1 MIAFITSHFAL
12 CVVGVCILI
21 FLGLAVGY
29 IVGNNV
35 YNHNAD
41 EQVKSV
47 IEKLEY
53 QGQVRSSIIDN
64 VSLGVITYDA
74 NGIVYNNHTIETMD
88 GFLDGQPVP
97 ATMEAF
103 LDRFENGNHLKS
115 DYLLNIDNTDSAIRV
130 NYNTDKK
137 IFEIKILH
145 KIYENMRLDIV
156 IVDDITQIKDDERR
170 QKDLAANVSHELKT
184 PLTVIRA
191 SEVFVKNITPDNMP
205 SYEQIKTWGNRV
217 VVNAVR
223 MQDIVQDFLTLSMC
237 QDKVPM
243 TIVDIGEIIGRAVAS
258 VAEYPGRDKVE
269 ITVPE
274 DMYYPLVYGNENLV
288 MRVVINLLT
297 NAIKYISYD
306 GKTEPNKV
314 DIKVS
319 AIGDRIGI
327 EVSDNGRGVPEKDVD
342 YLFERFFRVDNSG
355 SREAGGSGIG
365 LAIVKDIVDMH
376 EGTITVNTKLG
387 VGSSFTIMLPV
398 AGAVFENVYED
409 AKTGI
414 ISEKPYFR
422 SAADFISLQ
431 AVEVARSMG
440 YDDVEG
446 LADEFENIPLT
457 ENTLRDKKLVELLQ
471 AFGDERYT
479 DLVDELTFIEPDML
493 DEAVNVIENSDERSE
508 MLFDEEEEAAIEEEA
523 EETDEPV
530 VIDPEVE
537 KIFDEIVDP
546 EIPEEPQETE
556 EERAARE
563 DRERREEAKAILTA
577 QILPRAVPVKPA
589 PQASEQAAP
598 EESRKQA
605 VTVHPEETVAKKTT
619 PRKKRKGSLFLDL
632 TASTEDNNE
641 AQIQSAVRQ
650 VLDETEGK

>member
-21 FLGLAVGY
+21 FAGLAVGY

-41 EQVKSV
+41 EQVQK
-47 IEKLEY
+47 IIDKLEY

-74 NGIVYNNHTIETMD
+74 NGIVYNNRTIETME
-88 GFLDGQPVP
+88 GFLDGSPVP
-97 ATMEAF
+97 PTMDAF
-103 LDRFENGNHLKS
+103 LDRFEQGNHLKS

-130 NYNTDKK
+130 NYNNGKR

-145 KIYENMRLDIV
+145 KLYEQSRLDIV

-191 SEVFVKNITPDNMP
+191 SELFINNITPDNMP
-205 SYEQIKTWGNRV
+205 TYEQIKTWGSRV
-217 VVNAVR
+217 ITNAVR

-243 TIVDIGEIIGRAVAS
+243 NIIDIGQIIGKAVAS

-269 ITVPE
+269 IKVPE
-274 DMYYPLVYGNENLV
+274 DMYYPLVYGNENLL

-297 NAIKYISYD
+297 NAIEYISFE
-306 GKTEPNKV
+306 GKTEPDRV
-314 DIKVS
+314 DITVS
-319 AIGDRIGI
+319 AVGDRIGI
-327 EVSDNGRGVPEKDVD
+327 EVSDNGMGVPEKDIE

-355 SREAGGSGIG
+355 SRETGGSGIG

-376 EGTITVNTKLG
+376 EGTISVVSEVNG
-387 VGSSFTIMLPV
+387 GSSFTVLLPI
-398 AGAVFENVYED
+398 AGSVFENVYED

-414 ISEKPYFR
+414 VSEKPYFE
-422 SAADFISLQ
+422 SVAEFMALQ
-431 AVEVARSMG
+431 AVEAARSMG

-446 LADEFENIPLT
+446 IADEYEQIPIGET
-457 ENTLRDKKLVELLQ
+457 TLRQQKLVELLT

-479 DLVDELTFIEPDML
+479 DLVDELTFIEPDMI
-493 DEAVNVIENSDERSE
+493 DEPIVLPTEGNVPEDEPLYE
-508 MLFDEEEEAAIEEEA
+508 EVPEKAPLTEEEKEMIESIIEPEPA
-523 EETDEPV
+523 EPV
-530 VIDPEVE
+530 
-537 KIFDEIVDP
+537 
-546 EIPEEPQETE
+546 ETE

-563 DRERREEAKAILTA
+563 DRERREEAKAILTQ
-577 QILPRAVPVKPA
+577 QILPRAVPSK
-589 PQASEQAAP
+589 AAAKAEP
-598 EESRKQA
+598 DPKEDLRKQA
-605 VTVHPEETVAKKTT
+605 VTVHPVEQETKRQA

>member
-12 CVVGVCILI
+12 CVVGVCILV
-21 FLGLAVGY
+21 FAGLAVGY

-35 YNHNAD
+35 YNHHAD
-41 EQVKSV
+41 EQLNKT

-53 QGQVRSSIIDN
+53 QGRISSSIIDN
-64 VSLGVITYDA
+64 VGLGVITYDA
-74 NGIVYNNHTIETMD
+74 GGIVYHNRTIEVMD
-88 GFLDGQPVP
+88 GFLEEESVP
-97 ATMEAF
+97 QTMEAF

-115 DYLLNIDNTDSAIRV
+115 DYLLNSENTDTAIRV
-130 NYNTDKK
+130 NYSTDKK

-145 KIYENMRLDIV
+145 KIYENGKLDIV

-191 SEVFVKNITPDNMP
+191 SELFIKNITPDNMP
-205 SYEQIKTWGNRV
+205 SYEEIKKWGTRV
-217 VVNAVR
+217 ITNAVR

-237 QDKVPM
+237 QDIVPM
-243 TIVDIGEIIGRAVAS
+243 TIVDIGSIINRAVAT

-269 ITVPE
+269 IVTPE
-274 DMYYPLVYGNENLV
+274 NMYYPLVFGNENLV

-297 NAIKYISYD
+297 NAIKYISYE
-306 GKTEPNKV
+306 GKTEANHV
-314 DIKVS
+314 EISVS
-319 AIGDRIGI
+319 AVGDRIGI

-376 EGTITVNTKLG
+376 EGSISVSTELYH
-387 VGSSFTIMLPV
+387 GSSFTVLLPV
-398 AGAVFENVYED
+398 AGSVFESVYED

-414 ISEKPYFR
+414 VSEKNYFR
-422 SAADFISLQ
+422 NAADFMAVQ
-431 AVEVARSMG
+431 AVEAARSMG
-440 YDDVEG
+440 YEDVESI
-446 LADEFENIPLT
+446 ADEYESIPAGQKQLKEQKLT
-457 ENTLRDKKLVELLQ
+457 ELLK

-479 DLVDELTFIEPDML
+479 DLVDELTFIEPDMF
-493 DEAVNVIENSDERSE
+493 DDAVSAIEDNDFDSVEDTEEDASDTADVNEDQAAS
-508 MLFDEEEEAAIEEEA
+508 EEEIAEQTEEEIP
-523 EETDEPV
+523 DEP
-530 VIDPEVE
+530 E
-537 KIFDEIVDP
+537 
-546 EIPEEPQETE
+546 PEEHVETE

-563 DRERREEAKAILTA
+563 DRERREEAKAILTQ
-577 QILPRAVPVKPA
+577 QILPRAVPVKVKV
-589 PQASEQAAP
+589 SE
-598 EESRKQA
+598 ETSSESFDRKSA
-605 VTVHPEETVAKKTT
+605 VTVHPEETQVRKTA

-632 TASTEDNNE
+632 TPKTEDNSE
-641 AQIQSAVRQ
+641 AEIKSAVRQ